1 MNEPTPTVQSVEF
14 HPFDFGILESCLQL
28 SEPIFVRGEDALRQL
43 RYIEAYATDLDCRSI
58 AVERLYIDRDY
69 MEDHSVFYSKSLHPY
84 SNRCQRVHFFALD
97 EAGVRSGIRRVIQAG
112 VADGKHAYREACLNF
127 SEEAYLGFSVIKPL
141 PGSPVGRTVLRCFP
155 DSKPCSG
162 GSAVRDFACTRAYS
176 THLHGVELTVRGLA
190 FQQQD
195 MGVSACATTAIWSAL
210 QKVRDHED
218 ISPVTPAQ
226 ITSLAGK
233 HSLPFGRAMPSEGLS
248 IDQMCQAIQAVGVSP
263 NVFRTD
269 RIGDARAYIFSAV
282 KSGVSPVLVLK
293 LHRGHHA
300 VAVAGMKI
308 RTPHLPTHLPVPA
321 DDVAG
326 DVIAIYIHD
335 DRRGPYLRADLTE
348 KEGRPYLSVP
358 LREAGEDPEIWE
370 MTHIIAPFHAKI
382 RLSLADLRKLA
393 FHVVAKVNAGR
404 EAVEQA
410 FNIAPIAQN
419 LVGFECWIRRSHK
432 YLETMFLGVRSMST
446 ESVERFCEAVTVAR
460 YLGIVRLTSGFFDP
474 IDVLIDTTGTL
485 KNAHCVGIFAQ
496 SSEPFTRVIA
506 AYLARAYNCPLVF

>member
-1 MNEPTPTVQSVEF
+1 VHATLAARPAEF
-14 HPFDFGILESCLQL
+14 SPFRSGILESCLEL
-28 SEPIFVRGEDALRQL
+28 AEPVFVRGEDALRQL
-43 RYIEAYATDLDCRSI
+43 RYIEAYASDLECRSI

-84 SNRCQRVHFFALD
+84 PNRCQRVHFFSLE
-97 EAGVRSGIRRVIQAG
+97 EAEVRSEIRRVLEVG
-112 VADGKHAYREACLNF
+112 VSGGTHAYHEACRAF
-127 SEEAYLGFSVIKPL
+127 SANAYLGFSVVKPL
-141 PGSPVGRTVLRCFP
+141 PGSPIGRTVLRCFP
-155 DSKPCSG
+155 ETKEPSG
-162 GSAVRDFACTRAYS
+162 GAALRDFGCTRVYS
-176 THLHGVELTVRGLA
+176 THLYGVELRVRGLA

-269 RIGDARAYIFSAV
+269 RIGDARAYVYSAV

-293 LHRGHHA
+293 LGGGHHA

-308 RTPHLPTHLPVPA
+308 RTPHVPSPLAVPA

-326 DVIAIYIHD
+326 DVVALYIHD
-335 DRRGPYLRADLTE
+335 DRRGPYLRANLTE
-348 KEGRPYLSVP
+348 KEGRPYLSVS
-358 LREAGEDPEIWE
+358 LREAGEGPEVWE

-393 FHVVAKVNAGR
+393 LHVVANVNAGR
-404 EAVEQA
+404 DAVEKAYQL
-410 FNIAPIAQN
+410 APIDPAI
-419 LVGFECWIRRSHK
+419 VGFEFWIRRSHK
-432 YLETMFLGVRSMST
+432 YLESMFLGVGSLSA
-446 ESVERFCEAVTVAR
+446 EVVEKFCATVTVAR
-460 YLGIVRLTSGFFDP
+460 YLGVVRLSAPYFDP

-485 KNAHCVGIFAQ
+485 KNAHCVGIFAPH
-496 SSEPFTRVIA
+496 SSRPLTRVIA
-506 AYLARAYNCPLVF
+506 SYLASCYQCPLVP